1 MPEGQIIKA
10 LSGFYYV
17 SSQGTTYQCRAR
29 GLFRKQ
35 KQTPLVGDFVVFE
48 AENLTD
54 GYVTALLPRKNQLIR
69 PPVANVDQALIT
81 VSAKEPEFSTVLLD
95 RFLVLVEFNQIE
107 PIILITKIDLL
118 TKEEASY
125 LNMFVENYRRL
136 GYQVKL
142 LSDEPDQNFQE
153 MQTTLSNRT
162 SVIAGQSGVGKSSLL
177 NRLNSDLSIK
187 TAEISTSLGR
197 GKHTTRHVELVEVNN
212 GLVADTPGFS
222 SLDFEQLSRED
233 LPLCFPEFDHYRS
246 QCKFRGCMHIEEPKC
261 AVKTAL
267 EQGEIAEYRYQHYL
281 QFEQEIQ
288 SRKPRY

>member
-17 SSQGTTYQCRAR
+17 NSQGITYQCRAR

-81 VSAKEPEFSTVLLD
+81 VSAKEPEFSTILLD
-95 RFLVLVEFNQIE
+95 RFLVLVEFNHIE

-118 TKEEASY
+118 TKEEASH
-125 LNMFVENYRRL
+125 LNMFVENYRSL

-142 LSDEPDQNFQE
+142 LSDKPDQNLQE
-153 MQTTLSNRT
+153 MQATLAKRT

-187 TAEISTSLGR
+187 TAQISASLGR
-197 GKHTTRHVELVEVNN
+197 GKHTTRHVELVEVSN

-222 SLDFEQLSRED
+222 SLDFEQLSREA
-233 LPLCFPEFDHYRS
+233 LPLCFPEFEHYRS

-261 AVKTAL
+261 AVKAAL

-281 QFEQEIQ
+281 QFEQEIH